1 MQPYVFEDYVLLS
14 PLRKRSH
21 KCLPVNL
28 FLVPHLDGL
37 GDEPFVLFQNNYEDN
52 YPDPKELLPLSI
64 KEGLLLDE
72 EELYKVN
79 LEKDD
84 LEKLMC
90 FVGTNAALLNEI
102 WQDKI
107 DFEEFIA
114 KANFDENEFDMTWT
128 FDDPE
133 AFKDL

>member
-1 MQPYVFEDYVLLS
+1 MKIGLKQQYLRSDLRSLS
-14 PLRKRSH
+14 LQGEVVIH
-21 KCLPVNL
+21 
-28 FLVPHLDGL
+28 
-37 GDEPFVLFQNNYEDN
+37 
-52 YPDPKELLPLSI
+52 
-64 KEGLLLDE
+64 
-72 EELYKVN
+72 KVN

-90 FVGTNAALLNEI
+90 FVGTNAALLNEF